1 MASRLFP
8 LRGGRLGEIENPTP
22 SQLPSTTPSPR
33 LTTMPLP
40 PQTPASTDLDGF
52 AAALGRIPSG
62 LFIVSWRAADAD
74 RGMLASWVMQSG
86 FEPPLVS
93 VAVGTSR
100 DLLAVVRAGGPFA
113 VNVLAESQ
121 RSLLAR
127 FGKPP
132 ADGEDPFA
140 GLAIT
145 RTPSGIA
152 ALAEAAG
159 WMECRPVAEAAA
171 AGADHV
177 VVLGQ
182 IEAAGGRP
190 DAPPLV
196 HLRRNGL
203 KY

>member
-1 MASRLFP
+1 
-8 LRGGRLGEIENPTP
+8 
-22 SQLPSTTPSPR
+22 
-33 LTTMPLP
+33 MPLP
-40 PQTPASTDLDGF
+40 SQTPTPASLDGF
-52 AAALGRIPSG
+52 ASALGRIPSG
-62 LFIVSWRAADAD
+62 LFIVTWRAADTD
-74 RGMLASWVMQSG
+74 RGMLASWVMQAG

-100 DLLAVVRAGGPFA
+100 DLLGVVRSGGPFA

-132 ADGEDPFA
+132 AAGEDPFA
-140 GLAIT
+140 GLAID
-145 RTPSGIA
+145 RTPAGVA
-152 ALAEAAG
+152 TLAEAAG
-159 WMECRPVAEAAA
+159 WMECRGVAEAAA

-177 VVLGQ
+177 VVLGR
-182 IEAAGGRP
+182 IEAAGGQP
-190 DAPPLV
+190 NLAPLV

>member
-1 MASRLFP
+1 
-8 LRGGRLGEIENPTP
+8 
-22 SQLPSTTPSPR
+22 
-33 LTTMPLP
+33 MPLP
-40 PQTPASTDLDGF
+40 PQTPAPTDLDGF

-100 DLLAVVRAGGPFA
+100 D
-113 VNVLAESQ
+113 VLAESQ

-177 VVLGQ
+177 LVLGQ

>member
-1 MASRLFP
+1 
-8 LRGGRLGEIENPTP
+8 
-22 SQLPSTTPSPR
+22 
-33 LTTMPLP
+33 MPLS
-40 PQTPASTDLDGF
+40 PQTPAPATLDGI

-62 LFIVSWRAADAD
+62 LFIVTWRAADAD
-74 RGMLASWVMQSG
+74 RGMLASWVMQAG

-93 VAVGTSR
+93 VAVGTAR
-100 DLLAVVRAGGPFA
+100 DLLAVVRMGGPFA

-121 RSLLAR
+121 RTLLAR

-132 ADGEDPFA
+132 AAGEDPFA
-140 GLAIT
+140 GLAID
-145 RTPSGIA
+145 RTPSGVA

-171 AGADHV
+171 GADHV
-177 VVLGQ
+177 IVLGR

-190 DAPPLV
+190 DVPPLV